1 MNITSPAS
9 ADIIFTESINSISG
23 LGPKTKSTAAL
34 NKIGIFTIA
43 DLLFHFPTSYTD
55 RTNIIHIGDLTP
67 LYEGTEVTISGIITS
82 TKLDSRPRGSI
93 FQVTLSD
100 GTGYIR
106 LSFFNFKKFQQDA
119 LRINTEI
126 TIYGRLSFFNN
137 QPQLANPEFLSPNE
151 NSESLTPSYALTAGI
166 KQQAMRRYIK
176 QALDFLSAH
185 DVPEY
190 LPTALNRYH
199 LTLKE
204 ALQLVH
210 QPPKN
215 TDLQVLARFET
226 PAQARVII
234 EELTA
239 HNLALRAVKQKS
251 RQYDALPLSTP
262 SSMVDDFEKNL
273 PFKLT
278 KAQRRAFT
286 DISKDLSQNIPMT
299 RLVQGDVGCG
309 KTMVAILSALTAA
322 LSNCQAAVMVP
333 TEILAQQ
340 HYKDFVKY
348 LEPFG
353 VQVGLLTGKMKAKE
367 KQALQEDILSGEVK
381 VIIGTHALI
390 QNEVIYHRL
399 ALVIIDEQ
407 HRFGV
412 RQRMALRQKAC
423 DSTGFIPHIL
433 SMTATPI
440 PRTLAQ
446 TAFADMD
453 ISIIDELPP
462 NRQPIITIVHPI
474 SMRDTIIAHIEKHV
488 AEGKQ
493 VYWVCCLINE
503 SEVIDCQD
511 AINTASYIAQVLPQ
525 RRIGLLHGQM
535 KAPEKQEIMDEFNHG
550 NIDILVATSVIEV
563 GVNNPNAFL
572 IVIENAERHGLAQLH
587 QLRGR
592 VGRGKLASFCCL
604 LHADNLSLTGRQRLK
619 VLEQSSNGFYIAE
632 QDMQFRGP
640 GDLLGTQQT
649 GELNFRVA
657 NMLRDTKIINE
668 ASADA
673 DIIEQQYP
681 EAMQNLI
688 DRWYRT
694 GEELSGN

>member
-1 MNITSPAS
+1 
-9 ADIIFTESINSISG
+9 
-23 LGPKTKSTAAL
+23 
-34 NKIGIFTIA
+34 
-43 DLLFHFPTSYTD
+43 
-55 RTNIIHIGDLTP
+55 
-67 LYEGTEVTISGIITS
+67 
-82 TKLDSRPRGSI
+82 
-93 FQVTLSD
+93 
-100 GTGYIR
+100 
-106 LSFFNFKKFQQDA
+106 
-119 LRINTEI
+119 
-126 TIYGRLSFFNN
+126 
-137 QPQLANPEFLSPNE
+137 
-151 NSESLTPSYALTAGI
+151 
-166 KQQAMRRYIK
+166 
-176 QALDFLSAH
+176 
-185 DVPEY
+185 
-190 LPTALNRYH
+190 
-199 LTLKE
+199 
-204 ALQLVH
+204 
-210 QPPKN
+210 
-215 TDLQVLARFET
+215 
-226 PAQARVII
+226 
-234 EELTA
+234 
-239 HNLALRAVKQKS
+239 
-251 RQYDALPLSTP
+251 
-262 SSMVDDFEKNL
+262 
-273 PFKLT
+273 
-278 KAQRRAFT
+278 
-286 DISKDLSQNIPMT
+286 MT

-462 NRQPIITIVHPI
+462 NRQPIITIVRPI